1 MYRLMPFRRQGRG
14 DFMVPQA
21 FQNLFNWPDFSW
33 QSFSVDVKETP
44 EGYTLQA
51 DLPGVEKEDI
61 KLSVH
66 DGYLTVAVRQ
76 DQITSEDRDNY
87 ICRERRQMSSQ
98 RSFYVGNV
106 NPEDVQASY
115 ERGVLEVRFP
125 KAANGPSH
133 REIEIH

>member
-14 DFMVPQA
+14 DSMMPQA

-33 QSFSVDVKETP
+33 QGFNVDVKETP

-51 DLPGVEKEDI
+51 DLPGVEKENI
-61 KLSVH
+61 KLSVD

-106 NPEDVQASY
+106 DPGDVVASY
-115 ERGVLEVRFP
+115 QNGVLDVKFP
-125 KAANGPSH
+125 KAANGPGN
-133 REIEIH
+133 REIQIQ